1 MLTIL
6 SKVSNGKLSINATND
21 VRRALNS
28 FEGQNVEIVIKKARS
43 KRSLPQNAYYFSGVV
58 PIVKQGLK
66 DLGYIMTLS
75 ETHEFLKDK
84 FLQEEMI
91 HPDTGEVIGKRTKS
105 TTELSKMEMV
115 EYIDSIIQF
124 SAEILGVVI
133 EPPLTQT
140 TIDI

>member
-1 MLTIL
+1 MLTYNR
-6 SKVSNGKLSINATND
+6 KVINGKLPSSISAEIKAFIEAN
-21 VRRALNS
+21 
-28 FEGQNVEIVIKKARS
+28 EGRFVTITIARS
-43 KRSLPQNAYYFSGVV
+43 KSKRSDPQNKFYHAGVV

-66 DLGYIMTLS
+66 DLGYIMTLA

-84 FLQEEMI
+84 FLQEEMV
-91 HPDTGEVIGKRTKS
+91 HPETAEVIGKRTKS

>member
-21 VRRALNS
+21 VRKALNS

-43 KRSLPQNAYYFSGVV
+43 KRSDSQNKFYHAGVV

-66 DLGYIMTLS
+66 DLGYIMTLA

-84 FLQEEMI
+84 FLQEEMV
-91 HPDTGEVIGKRTKS
+91 HPETAEVIGKRTKS